1 MFVGEVPIHHNH
13 SFVQIAQAL
22 YVRTMTR
29 EQLLVLS
36 PSIYK
41 NISSFQV
48 LSIKTNYSES
58 KIF

>member
-13 SFVQIAQAL
+13 SFVQFAQAL

-36 PSIYK
+36 PSRYK